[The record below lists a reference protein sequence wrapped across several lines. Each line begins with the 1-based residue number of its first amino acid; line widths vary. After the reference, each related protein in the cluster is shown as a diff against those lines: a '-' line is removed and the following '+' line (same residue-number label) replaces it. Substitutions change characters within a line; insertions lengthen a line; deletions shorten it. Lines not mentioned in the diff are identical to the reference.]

1 MTTDIHAIIAAAKR
15 WGGSAETAPDKA
27 RDTLRQHAIAMAEAL
42 AYAVEN
48 GPGVSYWNEGDS
60 VGGFGCCGETSHKP
74 HAKDCWFQRLR
85 DCLDKIVKEANRD

>member
-1 MTTDIHAIIAAAKR
+1 MTDIHAIIAAAKR
-15 WGGSAETAPDKA
+15 EQFSFGGSHANNFILE
-27 RDTLRQHAIAMAEAL
+27 QNAIAMAEAL

-60 VGGFGCCGETSHKP
+60 VGGFGCCGETSYKP